1 VMLFFFRISSLS
13 ALVTALF
20 APLWFWLL
28 FGVQPMLLA
37 VLLIAVL
44 LLWRHRAN
52 IARLMR
58 GEEKRVGSR

>member
-1 VMLFFFRISSLS
+1 
-13 ALVTALF
+13 
-20 APLWFWLL
+20 
-28 FGVQPMLLA
+28 MLLA